1 MTNLEIER
9 KFLVNSLECL
19 KSSHSQKHLLQG
31 YLCSDPNRTV
41 RVRTDGV
48 SGYITIKGKTVNVTR
63 SEFEYKI
70 PLSEAEDMLKLC
82 EVKVEKTRHY
92 IKVGNHLFEVDVF
105 EGDNNGLVVA
115 EIELKSEEEEFIKP
129 QWLGKE
135 VSGED
140 RYYNSSLA
148 THPFSHWSEA

>member
-1 MTNLEIER
+1 MTTVEIER
-9 KFLVNSLECL
+9 KFLVNSLDCL
-19 KSSHSQKHLLQG
+19 KFSHYHESLLQG
-31 YLCSDPNRTV
+31 YLSDDPYCTV

-48 SGYITIKGKTVNVTR
+48 YGYITIKGKTINVTR

-70 PLSEAEDMLKLC
+70 PLSEAEVMLKLC
-82 EVKVEKTRHY
+82 KMKIEKTRHY
-92 IKVGNHLFEVDVF
+92 VKIGNHSFEVDVF

-115 EIELKSEEEEFIKP
+115 EIELKSEDEEFIKP

-148 THPFSHWSEA
+148 TCPFSHWSEV